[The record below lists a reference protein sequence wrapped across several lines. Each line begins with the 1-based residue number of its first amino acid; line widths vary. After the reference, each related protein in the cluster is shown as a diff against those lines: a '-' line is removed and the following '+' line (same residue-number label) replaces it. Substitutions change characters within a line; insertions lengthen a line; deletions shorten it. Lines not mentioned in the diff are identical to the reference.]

1 MSNRYEKADTTLFI
15 RKIMRDMKKMKAELN
30 EHRYSLERN
39 VARETEC
46 LLKRLTLLESCN
58 ATLSGKLAAAQ
69 REITAL
75 RQQASPAVPVKDMAP
90 EERPAKLYVMSKQ
103 TQRAAGQGLYG
114 EWGGHATAA

>member
-15 RKIMRDMKKMKAELN
+15 RKIMLDMKKMKAELN

-46 LLKRLTLLESCN
+46 LLKRVALLESCN

-75 RQQASPAVPVKDMAP
+75 RQQASPVVPVKDISP
-90 EERPAKLYVMSKQ
+90 EERPAKLYVMNKQ
-103 TQRAAGQGLYG
+103 TQRAAGPSLHG